1 MIYAENNK
9 TIDKAQAGIFEY
21 IELFYN
27 RVRRHSAI
35 GFMSPNVLNKNLT
48 HRVSEF
54 RGEHGSWCSPRKVA
68 TPFKQLVLHFP
79 QTLKGLLHRSQ
90 NVFFCGYKI
99 SQYN

>member
-54 RGEHGSWCSPRKVA
+54 RGEHGHI
-68 TPFKQLVLHFP
+68 TP
-79 QTLKGLLHRSQ
+79 
-90 NVFFCGYKI
+90 C
-99 SQYN
+99 